1 MMGEKKDEERDEEKA
16 AIKDCYILF
25 NPIRWQIVQ
34 KLKESQDGM
43 YITQLVKSI
52 GGDKKEIT
60 FHSLTLQ
67 QYDFISSE
75 YGIIEPLK
83 EHSPAKG
90 KIGNIFQLTDKGAI
104 AHEAIKEILPELVK

>member
-1 MMGEKKDEERDEEKA
+1 MGEKKDEEKGKEEA

-25 NPIRWQIVQ
+25 NPVRWRIVR
-34 KLKESQDGM
+34 KLRESPNGM
-43 YITQLVKSI
+43 HMSQLAESI
-52 GGDKKEIT
+52 NGDKKEIT

-90 KIGNIFQLTDKGAI
+90 KIGNIFKLTNKGII
-104 AHEAIKEILPELVK
+104 AHEAIKETLPELIK

>member
-1 MMGEKKDEERDEEKA
+1 MGEKKDEERGKEKA
-16 AIKDCYILF
+16 AIKDSYILF
-25 NPIRWQIVQ
+25 NPVRWQIVQ
-34 KLKESQDGM
+34 KLKESPAGM
-43 YITQLVKSI
+43 NISQIAESI
-52 GGDKKEIT
+52 DGDKKEIT

-90 KIGNIFQLTDKGAI
+90 KIGNIFKLTDKGII
-104 AHEAIKEILPELVK
+104 AHEAIKETLPELIK